1 MYLWII
7 VPKGLPS
14 IKWLPFLDQYWLVL
28 EWIRELLPESDGW
41 GGKCLFLNRRILF
54 GNQFCRENAR
64 KTGLIFLFS
73 FFLSSKVNGKDLS
86 KATHD
91 QAVEAFK
98 TAKDPIVVQVL
109 RRAPRTKIFSP
120 SHECLLIDMGTQ
132 TDITFEHIMALT
144 KMGSPTPPVAVLD
157 PYLLP
162 EE

>member
-1 MYLWII
+1 MNEGNTRRTHFLCFYF
-7 VPKGLPS
+7 VPP
-14 IKWLPFLDQYWLVL
+14 Q
-28 EWIRELLPESDGW
+28 
-41 GGKCLFLNRRILF
+41 
-54 GNQFCRENAR
+54 
-64 KTGLIFLFS
+64 
-73 FFLSSKVNGKDLS
+73 VNGKDLS

-120 SHECLLIDMGTQ
+120 SHECLLVDAGTQ
-132 TDITFEHIMALT
+132 TDITFEHIMELT
-144 KMGSPTPPVAVLD
+144 KMGSPTPTVLD